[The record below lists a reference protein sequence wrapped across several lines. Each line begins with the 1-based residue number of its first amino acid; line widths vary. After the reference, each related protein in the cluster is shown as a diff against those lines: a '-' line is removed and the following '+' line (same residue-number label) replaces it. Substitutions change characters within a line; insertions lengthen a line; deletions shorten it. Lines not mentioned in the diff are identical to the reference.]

1 MPTTTTT
8 TTTGTTTRVAGFRT
22 DVAYAWVGCILFA
35 AASFAYWALLQ
46 LAKFRKASDKMAIA
60 IKYLQNVLLLITFDL
75 PWPEVFLDLYAYF
88 DWLNFDFLGIV
99 PLACLPAGRGV
110 KMTVAMKLAM
120 PLVMGAVF
128 LFYYRYVLFALNYL
142 PSLTRS
148 STTASAPCASAL

>member
-1 MPTTTTT
+1 
-8 TTTGTTTRVAGFRT
+8 
-22 DVAYAWVGCILFA
+22 
-35 AASFAYWALLQ
+35 
-46 LAKFRKASDKMAIA
+46 MAIA

-75 PWPEVFLDLYAYF
+75 PWPDVFLDLYAWF